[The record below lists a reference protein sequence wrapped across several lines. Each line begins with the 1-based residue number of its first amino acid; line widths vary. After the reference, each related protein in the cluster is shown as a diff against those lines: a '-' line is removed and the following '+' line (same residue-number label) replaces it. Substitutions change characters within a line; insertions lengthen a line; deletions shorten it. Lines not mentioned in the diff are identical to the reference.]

1 MRVWYEY
8 VCPGTQSFPMYEA
21 CNFNYLSTSTFI
33 VSGAG
38 QLISYIIKI
47 TVSKNLQG
55 FVVRG
60 IVNRMKLAYEE
71 KLFLAWVFAEGAEG
85 SILNQA
91 GKVVYLSCSYAGRT
105 EISVRPEG
113 CPKGADRISFITS
126 TIVVFGLELCV
137 LE

>member
-1 MRVWYEY
+1 
-8 VCPGTQSFPMYEA
+8 MYEA

-55 FVVRG
+55 SVVRG
-60 IVNRMKLAYEE
+60 LVNRTELAYEE
-71 KLFLAWVFAEGAEG
+71 KLFLAWVFAEGAEA
-85 SILNQA
+85 SIFYQA
-91 GKVVYLSCSYAGRT
+91 RKVVYMSCSCDGRT

-113 CPKGADRISFITS
+113 CPKGADRISFY
-126 TIVVFGLELCV
+126 
-137 LE
+137 